1 MVFTIYNLALNLFW
15 LIVKIFFR
23 DISQRGAH
31 KIPKN
36 GPVFFVAAPHAN
48 QFLDPLLLLFHSPRP
63 ISFLMAASSMSRKYI
78 GAFGRSI
85 NSIPVARAQDY
96 ARKGTGTIQL
106 LDRYNDPTRITGI
119 GTKFTSEIEAGSTI
133 ALPNSAGASVVDEI
147 LSDTELVVKKEFKEL
162 KALELLTANEGT
174 VFKIIPHLDQSQV
187 YSAVHERLNQ
197 GGCVGI
203 FPEGGSHD
211 RAEMLPLKVGV
222 AIMALGA
229 MSENPGLNVKIVPC
243 GLNYFHPHRFRS
255 RAVVEFGDPLTIPRH
270 LVEQFR
276 EGGAAKREAIGKFM
290 DTISNAL
297 KSVTINAPDYETLMV
312 IQAGRRLYKPAHRK
326 LRTTQVVNLTRR
338 FVAGYLHFKD
348 EPAVKDFRNRV
359 LAYNRLLKDHGLRD
373 HQVKKMQMSFPRA
386 LLLFTS
392 RLLTISIMALIA
404 LPGAVLNAPIGIIAK
419 IISAK
424 KAKEALKNS
433 TVKIAGR
440 DVLATWK
447 VLVGLFL
454 IPTFYWIYTFIMLYI
469 AIRLKWSLFWK
480 ILAPILTFTLL
491 PFISYASVRFGE
503 TGLDIF
509 RSMRPLFFALFP
521 GSNHRAK
528 TLPVIREE
536 LSNDITLI
544 INEFGP
550 QLFPDFDPNRI
561 ANGSDPSTPGTPGTP
576 KGRKAWIMSPMEFLN
591 DSIFSWE
598 NVGENEI
605 DDDVFFFRD
614 GSDGKVKGRSRN
626 GSSSVSR
633 SGSHVDLT
641 SLSLNFNP
649 LTKRH
654 KDTLEIPSMTH
665 HGTEEKKDI

>member
-1 MVFTIYNLALNLFW
+1 MVLTIYTLALNLFW
-15 LIVKIFFR
+15 LIVKLFFR

-31 KIPKN
+31 KIPKT

-85 NSIPVARAQDY
+85 NSIPVARAQDH
-96 ARKGTGTIQL
+96 ARKGVGTIQL

-119 GTKFTSEIEAGSTI
+119 GTKFTSDLQPGCTI
-133 ALPNSAGASVVDEI
+133 ALPNGAGVSIVEEVI
-147 LSDTELVVKKEFKEL
+147 SDTEVLVKKEFKEL

-174 VFKIIPHLDQSQV
+174 DFKIIPHLDQSQV
-187 YSAVHERLNQ
+187 YTAVHERLNQ

-211 RAEMLPLKVGV
+211 RAEMLPLKVGI

-229 MSENPGLNVKIVPC
+229 MAENPGLNVKIVPC

-270 LVEQFR
+270 LVEQFK
-276 EGGAAKREAIGKFM
+276 EGGAAKREAIGKLM

-297 KSVTINAPDYETLMV
+297 RSVTINAPDYETLMV

-326 LRTTQVVNLTRR
+326 LRTTQVVDLTRR

-348 EPAVKDFRNRV
+348 EPAVIDFRNRV

-373 HQVKKMQMSFPRA
+373 HQVKRMQMSFSRA
-386 LLLFTS
+386 LLLFNW
-392 RLLTISIMALIA
+392 RLLTINFMALIA
-404 LPGAVLNAPIGIIAK
+404 LPGAILNAPIGIIAK
-419 IISAK
+419 IISKK

-469 AIRLKWSLFWK
+469 AIRLKWPLFWK
-480 ILAPILTFTLL
+480 VLAPVLTFTLL

-503 TGLDIF
+503 TGLDVY

-521 GSNHRAK
+521 GAGKKAK

-536 LSNDITLI
+536 LSNDITLL
-544 INEFGP
+544 INELGP

-561 ANGSDPSTPGTPGTP
+561 ANGSHPSTPGTPGTP
-576 KGRKAWIMSPMEFLN
+576 KGRKTWIISPMEYLN
-591 DSIFSWE
+591 YSLFNLES
-598 NVGENEI
+598 VGENEI
-605 DDDVFFFRD
+605 DDELFFLRY
-614 GSDGKVKGRSRN
+614 
-626 GSSSVSR
+626 
-633 SGSHVDLT
+633 
-641 SLSLNFNP
+641 
-649 LTKRH
+649 
-654 KDTLEIPSMTH
+654 
-665 HGTEEKKDI
+665 